1 MDKVRWWYWINRS
14 CEEGMMTDYIC
25 LDRTQAI
32 ISFIPDQPS
41 GFHRKLWLPVPFN
54 LANPLWGFIS
64 ISGFHHNYTRP
75 TLYGFATITLCQNF
89 ATFIGKSIFPR
100 HYIWP
105 TFSIFYREFWLSPIL
120 HLTNPMWLSPG
131 SLFIANNTPRQTSE
145 ASRGRCCCD
154 RIVAGFTATCKIS
167 NQCLSPLKLWVR
179 TPFMAIQ
186 HYVIVSYLRQVG
198 GFLRVFRFP

>member
-1 MDKVRWWYWINRS
+1 
-14 CEEGMMTDYIC
+14 
-25 LDRTQAI
+25 
-32 ISFIPDQPS
+32 
-41 GFHRKLWLPVPFN
+41 
-54 LANPLWGFIS
+54 
-64 ISGFHHNYTRP
+64 
-75 TLYGFATITLCQNF
+75 
-89 ATFIGKSIFPR
+89 
-100 HYIWP
+100 
-105 TFSIFYREFWLSPIL
+105 
-120 HLTNPMWLSPG
+120 MWLSPG

-145 ASRGRCCCD
+145 ASRGRCCRD

>member
-1 MDKVRWWYWINRS
+1 MSTNRSWSYYHMDKVRWQYWINRS

-41 GFHRKLWLPVPFN
+41 GFHRELWLPVPFN

-89 ATFIGKSIFPR
+89 ATFIGNFIFPR

-120 HLTNPMWLSPG
+120 HLTNPMWLTRISVYC
-131 SLFIANNTPRQTSE
+131 QQYTS
-145 ASRGRCCCD
+145 SNIRGFQ
-154 RIVAGFTATCKIS
+154 V
-167 NQCLSPLKLWVR
+167 PLLLWSYSSW
-179 TPFMAIQ
+179 I
-186 HYVIVSYLRQVG
+186 YSYL
-198 GFLRVFRFP
+198 